1 MTKEEFGMH
10 VMIDLE
16 TMGTGPN
23 AAIVAI
29 GACIFDANG
38 IGDRFY
44 DAVDLQ
50 SCIDAGLTVD
60 GQTVMWWLDQ
70 SDEVR
75 GALKNSSPLHV
86 ALERFSDFM
95 ADSMGNISGVWG
107 CGAAFDNVILRNAYK
122 AAGLECPWPFWAD
135 RCFRTVRD
143 TNEIDAPDRA
153 GTHHNA
159 LDDAVHQANYLIKI
173 WNTKEQET

>member
-1 MTKEEFGMH
+1 MSH
-10 VMIDLE
+10 HIMIDLE
-16 TMGTGPN
+16 TMGTKPN
-23 AAIVAI
+23 AALVAI

-60 GQTVMWWLDQ
+60 GPTVMWWLDQ
-70 SDEVR
+70 SDDAR
-75 GALKNSSPLHV
+75 AALKITSPLHV

-95 ADSMGNISGVWG
+95 APSIGDFAGVWG
-107 CGAAFDNVILRNAYK
+107 CGATFDNVILRSAYN
-122 AAGLECPWPFWAD
+122 AAGLQCPWPFWAD
-135 RCFRTVRD
+135 RCFRTVRE
-143 TNEIDAPDRA
+143 TNAVDAPDRE

-159 LDDAVHQANYLIKI
+159 LDDAVHQSKHLIKI
-173 WNTKEQET
+173 WGTRGE